1 VWPNLGSVAV
11 ACTIGMIG
19 RTWKAMSITKCV
31 GAVMLTEKEGVLT
44 QALVQEVSLEPG
56 AAEST
61 AQARGDL
68 ARRGIYLS
76 PPHQRAQ
83 FCAWPNL
90 GSAALACTIGKSG
103 RIRKTL
109 ITSTCVGAVVLKE
122 TRGALHGAQIPETPG
137 HWANQA
143 PTDHRDVRQQ
153 LLDAIYSGQPFRTVL
168 RDLGLT
174 SNQVWG

>member
-61 AQARGDL
+61 SQARGDL
-68 ARRGIYLS
+68 TRRGIYLS

-103 RIRKTL
+103 RIRKPL

-122 TRGALHGAQIPETPG
+122 TRGALMEPRFRRHRATGQTRRLLTTAMYGSSSTPSI
-137 HWANQA
+137 AA
-143 PTDHRDVRQQ
+143 SR
-153 LLDAIYSGQPFRTVL
+153 SGRCSVI
-168 RDLGLT
+168 
-174 SNQVWG
+174 SA